1 MRTTIAVDAMG
12 GDKAPEAIIGGALMA
27 AEQLPVD
34 IILVG
39 DSDAIYTE
47 ISNRGAMPPNLSVVH
62 AKSAI
67 TMEDHPSAVLKE
79 KADCSMAV
87 AAELVRDGKADALV
101 SAGNTGA
108 LFTVSSLKI
117 RRLPGIRRAA
127 LGAVVPLENP
137 VLIVDS
143 GANTDAT
150 PELLRTFAHMGNLY
164 ASLVMGI
171 DDPRVGLV
179 NNGSEP
185 TKGTPLYVESNALL
199 SKEKDINF
207 VGNVEGRDIPCNTC
221 DVVVCDGFTGNILL
235 KTIEGMGLFMKS
247 KLKGIFYANR
257 VSKVA
262 GILTKRQITSLKK
275 QIDHREHGGAPF
287 LGLAKPVVKAH
298 GSSDEKSIFTAIRQA
313 KTFHES
319 GLIPRLKEAIQNE
332 SPDRTAPLR

>member
-12 GDKAPEAIIGGALMA
+12 GDKAPKAVIAGALLA
-27 AEQLPVD
+27 ASQLPID

-39 DSDAIYTE
+39 NRDVIYSE
-47 ISNRGAMPPNLSVVH
+47 ISSRGDMPENVSVVH
-62 AKSAI
+62 ADSVIEMNDA
-67 TMEDHPSAVLKE
+67 PGAVLKE
-79 KADCSMAV
+79 KADSSMAV

-150 PELLRTFAHMGNLY
+150 PELLCTFAQMGSLY

-171 DDPRVGLV
+171 EEPRVGLI
-179 NNGSEP
+179 NNGSED
-185 TKGTPLYVESNALL
+185 TKGTPLYVESNAML
-199 SKEKDINF
+199 SKEKHINY
-207 VGNVEGRDIPCNTC
+207 VGNIEGRDVPCNVC

-235 KTIEGMGLFMKS
+235 KLIEGMGLFMKN
-247 KLKGIFYANR
+247 KLKEIFYASR
-257 VSKVA
+257 ISMVA
-262 GILTKRQITSLKK
+262 GVLTQKQIKKLKK
-275 QIDHREHGGAPF
+275 QIDHKEHGGAPF
-287 LGLAKPVVKAH
+287 LGLNKPVIKAH
-298 GSSDEKSIFTAIRQA
+298 GSSDEKSIYTAIRQA

-332 SPDRTAPLR
+332 SSN

>member
-12 GDKAPEAIIGGALMA
+12 GDKAPLSVVGGALMA
-27 AEQLPVD
+27 AEQLPID

-39 DSDAIYTE
+39 DSNLIYKE
-47 ISNRGAMPPNLSVVH
+47 LLEKGPIPANISVVH
-62 AKSAI
+62 ADDAI
-67 TMEDHPSAVLKE
+67 TMEDHPSAILKE
-79 KADCSMAV
+79 KSKCSMAV
-87 AAELVRDGKADALV
+87 AAELVKDGKADALV

-150 PELLRTFAHMGNLY
+150 PDLFRTFAHMGSLY
-164 ASLVMGI
+164 ANLVMGI
-171 DDPRVGLV
+171 DNPRIGLV
-179 NNGSEP
+179 NNGSES
-185 TKGTPLYVESNALL
+185 TKGTPLYVEANGLL
-199 SKEKDINF
+199 SKEKNINF

-247 KLKGIFYANR
+247 KLKSIFYANR

-262 GILTKRQITSLKK
+262 GILTKRQISALKK

-319 GLIPRLKEAIQNE
+319 GLIPKLKEAIQ
-332 SPDRTAPLR
+332 SGAQD

>member
-12 GDKAPEAIIGGALMA
+12 GDKAPQAVVGGALLA
-27 AEQLPVD
+27 ASQLPID

-47 ISNRGAMPPNLSVVH
+47 INNRGPMPSNVTVVH
-62 AKSAI
+62 AQSVI
-67 TMEDHPSAVLKE
+67 TMEDAPGAVLKE
-79 KADCSMAV
+79 KSDCSMAV
-87 AAELVRDGKADALV
+87 AAELVKNGKADALV

-150 PELLRTFAHMGNLY
+150 PDLMRTFAHMGSLY
-164 ASLVMGI
+164 AQLVMGI
-171 DDPRVGLV
+171 ENPRIGLV
-179 NNGSEP
+179 NNGSES
-185 TKGTPLYVESNALL
+185 TKGTPLYAESNALL
-199 SKEKDINF
+199 AKENAINF

-247 KLKGIFYANR
+247 KLKSIFYANR
-257 VSKVA
+257 VTKVA
-262 GILTKRQITSLKK
+262 GALTRKQITNLKK

-319 GLIPRLKEAIQNE
+319 GLISKLKEAIQNE
-332 SPDRTAPLR
+332 SSD

>member
-12 GDKAPEAIIGGALMA
+12 GDKAPQSVIGGALLA
-27 AEQLPVD
+27 AAQLPID

-39 DSDAIYTE
+39 DSDTIYTD
-47 ISNRGAMPPNLSVVH
+47 ISNRGAMPSNISVVH
-62 AKSAI
+62 ANSVI
-67 TMEDHPSAVLKE
+67 TMEDSPASVLKE
-79 KADCSMAV
+79 KSDCSMAV
-87 AAELVRDGKADALV
+87 AAELVKDGKADALV

-150 PELLRTFAHMGNLY
+150 PELLRTFAHMGSLY
-164 ASLVMGI
+164 ANLVMGI
-171 DDPRVGLV
+171 DVPRVGLV

-185 TKGTPLYVESNALL
+185 TKGTPLYSETNALL
-199 SKEKDINF
+199 SNEKEINF
-207 VGNVEGRDIPCNTC
+207 IGNVEGRDIPCNTC

-247 KLKGIFYANR
+247 KLKSIFYANR
-257 VSKVA
+257 MTKVA
-262 GILTKRQITSLKK
+262 GALTKKQITALKK

-319 GLIPRLKEAIQNE
+319 GLVQRLKEAIQNE
-332 SPDRTAPLR
+332 SSN

>member
-12 GDKAPEAIIGGALMA
+12 GDKAPQAVVGGALLA
-27 AEQLPVD
+27 ASQLPVD

-47 ISNRGAMPPNLSVVH
+47 INNRGPMPSNISVVH
-62 AKSAI
+62 ANSVI
-67 TMEDHPSAVLKE
+67 TMEDAPGAVLKE
-79 KADCSMAV
+79 KSDCSMAV
-87 AAELVRDGKADALV
+87 AAELVKNGKADALV

-108 LFTVSSLKI
+108 LFTVASLKI

-150 PELLRTFAHMGNLY
+150 PDLMRTFAHMGSLY
-164 ASLVMGI
+164 AQLVMGI
-171 DDPRVGLV
+171 ENPRIGLV
-179 NNGSEP
+179 NNGSES
-185 TKGTPLYVESNALL
+185 TKGTPLYAESNALL
-199 SKEKDINF
+199 SKEKAINF
-207 VGNVEGRDIPCNTC
+207 VGNVEGRDIPCNAC

-247 KLKGIFYANR
+247 KLKSIFYANR
-257 VSKVA
+257 VTKVA
-262 GILTKRQITSLKK
+262 GALTRRQISDLKK

-298 GSSDEKSIFTAIRQA
+298 GSSDEKSIYTAIRQSV
-313 KTFHES
+313 TFHES
-319 GLIPRLKEAIQNE
+319 GLISKLKEAIRNE
-332 SPDRTAPLR
+332 SSD

>member
-12 GDKAPEAIIGGALMA
+12 GDKAPGAIIGGVLQAV
-27 AEQLPVD
+27 EQFPID

-39 DSDAIYTE
+39 DNDTIISELNERGVTE
-47 ISNRGAMPPNLSVVH
+47 LPENLKVVH
-62 AKSAI
+62 ADSAI
-67 TMEDHPSAVLKE
+67 TMEDSPSAVLKE
-79 KADCSMAV
+79 KSNCSMAV

-117 RRLPGIRRAA
+117 RRIAGIRRAA

-150 PELLRTFAHMGNLY
+150 PELLRTFAYMGAMY
-164 ASLVMGI
+164 ANLVMGI
-171 DDPRVGLV
+171 ENPRIGLI
-179 NNGSEP
+179 NNGSEA
-185 TKGTPLYVESNALL
+185 TKGTPLYQETNALL
-199 SKEKDINF
+199 SKDTVINF
-207 VGNVEGRDIPCNTC
+207 VGNVEGRDVPCNTC

-235 KTIEGMGLFMKS
+235 KTVEGMGLFMKS
-247 KLKGIFYANR
+247 KLKSIFYANR

-262 GILTKRQITSLKK
+262 GLLTKKQITGLKK
-275 QIDHREHGGAPF
+275 QIDHKEHGGAPF

-298 GSSDEKSIFTAIRQA
+298 GSSDERSIFTAIRQA

-319 GLIPRLKEAIQNE
+319 GLIPKLKEALQNE
-332 SPDRTAPLR
+332 SVN

>member
-12 GDKAPEAIIGGALMA
+12 GDKAPQSVVGGALLA
-27 AEQLPVD
+27 ASQLPID

-47 ISNRGAMPPNLSVVH
+47 INNRGPMPSNITVVH
-62 AKSAI
+62 AQSVI
-67 TMEDHPSAVLKE
+67 TMEDAPGAVLKE
-79 KADCSMAV
+79 KSDCSMAV
-87 AAELVRDGKADALV
+87 AAELVKNGKADALV

-150 PELLRTFAHMGNLY
+150 PDLMRTFAHMGSLY
-164 ASLVMGI
+164 AQLVMGI
-171 DDPRVGLV
+171 ENPRIGLV
-179 NNGSEP
+179 NNGSES
-185 TKGTPLYVESNALL
+185 TKGTPLYAESNALL
-199 SKEKDINF
+199 SKENNINF

-247 KLKGIFYANR
+247 KLKSIFYTNR
-257 VSKVA
+257 VTKVA
-262 GILTKRQITSLKK
+262 GALTRRQITDLKK

-319 GLIPRLKEAIQNE
+319 GLISKLKEAIQNE
-332 SPDRTAPLR
+332 SSD